1 MGRNIVRW
9 LGVAVLVAG
18 SSLATYAQVDTDSA
32 STSAFDVTLSETVRI
47 AVETQ
52 PIASTLI
59 EVDLET
65 RYFSLGTFTARVWAI
80 TNYQVSGDVDLAGTA
95 YPALLGS
102 GEAAIRVQIQ
112 ATDFGATG
120 DDVADNPVSD
130 VTAGSPYTA
139 LPATLGQD
147 LWHGGNT
154 EGGLLTYQEATV
166 HLWLDLDQLGDQT
179 MGYKLNVTVKLL
191 VTEE

>member
-1 MGRNIVRW
+1 MGRNMVRW
-9 LGVAVLVAG
+9 LGVAVLVVG
-18 SSLATYAQVDTDSA
+18 SSLAAYAQVDTDSA

-52 PIASTLI
+52 PTASTLI
-59 EVDLET
+59 EENLET

-95 YPALLGS
+95 YPALLDS

-130 VTAGSPYTA
+130 VTAVSPYTA

>member
-95 YPALLGS
+95 YPASSVPERLRS
-102 GEAAIRVQIQ
+102 AFR
-112 ATDFGATG
+112 
-120 DDVADNPVSD
+120 SK
-130 VTAGSPYTA
+130 
-139 LPATLGQD
+139 PANLKT
-147 LWHGGNT
+147 
-154 EGGLLTYQEATV
+154 
-166 HLWLDLDQLGDQT
+166 
-179 MGYKLNVTVKLL
+179 
-191 VTEE
+191 